1 MSERISTPAEFY
13 KIIDSWRQQCDD
25 IYSRYGFMKSEFER
39 IFESVTG
46 RSTLLADYITDKHGN
61 VSERKIQML
70 INRLMECCGE
80 KYVTRTT
87 SMEKRHR
94 DRMEF
99 YRCFLYCAING
110 FTASM
115 PLEFRRTQT
124 FGDIIR
130 MSSDTSG
137 EKTDILEC
145 ELGFLHLAYP
155 DCTGFFGSMCYAY
168 KLITGKN
175 TADEFTD
182 EQRAAIHDAVK
193 EHEKYIRMCSEWDCS
208 YRTRADGTFMTDDEF
223 EKAMDEEDKKY
234 GEMPYTPEEQK
245 TIEEEEKLRQEAWA
259 ARDEWLISLK
269 DRDKFIKCYKRAR
282 ELCFKYGDSLGISE
296 NITRMIDCFLCING
310 LSDLADEETALD
322 TVYCIRRVGE
332 SIVNSQK
339 KRRVR

>member
-1 MSERISTPAEFY
+1 MSERINTPQEFY
-13 KIIDSWRQQCDD
+13 KNTDSWRQRCDD
-25 IYSRYGFMKSEFER
+25 IYSRYGFMKAEFER

-46 RSTLLADYITDKHGN
+46 RSTPLADYITDKHGN

-70 INRLMECCGE
+70 INRLMECYGE
-80 KYVTRTT
+80 KYVTRTP
-87 SMEKRHR
+87 SLEKRHR

-110 FTASM
+110 FTACM

-130 MSSDTSG
+130 IASDTS
-137 EKTDILEC
+137 EAKTDILEC

-182 EQRAAIHDAVK
+182 EQRAAIPDAIKV
-193 EHEKYIRMCSEWDCS
+193 HEDYIRMCSEWEHS

-223 EKAMDEEDKKY
+223 EKAMEQDDKEY

-245 TIEEEEKLRQEAWA
+245 TIEEEKKLRQEAVA
-259 ARDEWLISLK
+259 ARDEWLSSLK
-269 DRDKFIKCYKRAR
+269 DSDKFIKCYKRAR
-282 ELCFKYGDSLGISE
+282 ELCFEYGESLDIRE

-310 LSDLADEETALD
+310 LSDLADEETAID
-322 TVYCIRRVGE
+322 TVYYIRRAGE
-332 SIVNSQK
+332 LIANLRK
-339 KRRVR
+339 KRRI